1 MCLQLAFQD
10 GSIALPRAAP
20 DARFQPRGC
29 TDPTFAAAGFAMTPI
44 VAQAATCVA
53 RVAGGR
59 GSTQIHVCSLQTED
73 GELPAPVWETS
84 AIAVHPECPCA
95 RGAR

>member
-1 MCLQLAFQD
+1 MCLQLAFD
-10 GSIALPRAAP
+10 EESIALPPAAP
-20 DARFQPRGC
+20 DAPFQPRGC

-44 VAQAATCVA
+44 VAQAASCVA
-53 RVAGGR
+53 RVAGRR

-73 GELPAPVWETS
+73 GELPAPAWETS

-95 RGAR
+95 HGPQ